1 MGDDIRCQI
10 RKEEGGYKVS
20 NCIWFL
26 GQGGEGEGGGED
38 YPNEYR
44 LITNRL
50 LTGNKQIDNKQT
62 VDW

>member
-38 YPNEYR
+38 YPIEY
-44 LITNRL
+44 
-50 LTGNKQIDNKQT
+50 
-62 VDW
+62 